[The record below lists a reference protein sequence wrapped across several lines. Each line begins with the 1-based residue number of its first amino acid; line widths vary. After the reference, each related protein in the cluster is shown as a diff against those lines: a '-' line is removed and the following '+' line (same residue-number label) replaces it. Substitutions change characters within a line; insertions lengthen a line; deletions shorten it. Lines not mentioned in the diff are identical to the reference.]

1 MHHSTLHR
9 AIVRLQRCLSVA
21 ALALTLATVVSP
33 PSSSEPEPP
42 KQSQGQR
49 APRVNWNS

>member
-1 MHHSTLHR
+1 MHRSTLHR
-9 AIVRLQRCLSVA
+9 AIVRLQRCLSAV

-33 PSSSEPEPP
+33 QSPPESEPPT
-42 KQSQGQR
+42 QSQGQR